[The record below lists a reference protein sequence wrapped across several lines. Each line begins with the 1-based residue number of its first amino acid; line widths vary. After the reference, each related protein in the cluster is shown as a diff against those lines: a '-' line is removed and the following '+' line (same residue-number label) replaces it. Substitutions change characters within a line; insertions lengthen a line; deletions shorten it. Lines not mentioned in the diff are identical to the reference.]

1 MRPRDIYRMIEVG
14 ADLLRLILRAVLIW
28 RQE

>member
-1 MRPRDIYRMIEVG
+1 MRPKDIYRMIESG
-14 ADLLRLILRAVLIW
+14 ADLLRLILHVIRIW